1 LDLRLP
7 RASARQARNVVLDD
21 PRVNQARATLKDMI
35 DAAMGDGR
43 WVMERLDGNRQRARN
58 GLKCMELHRSRADQ
72 IDPIGASYSPK
83 PWVAKP
89 C

>member
-1 LDLRLP
+1 LRG
-7 RASARQARNVVLDD
+7 NH
-21 PRVNQARATLKDMI
+21 RVKWI
-35 DAAMGDGR
+35 SSR
-43 WVMERLDGNRQRARN
+43 WKSTGNSLRARN
-58 GLKCMELHRSRADQ
+58 GPKCMELHRSRADQ